1 MKLLLLINTLLLALL
16 TGCTQEPAE
25 TRLDGKTMGTSWS
38 LIIASPPPDL
48 DSGQLQQQAERIL
61 EQINSLMSTYREDS
75 EISSFNRLQSTQW
88 FKISAETLGLLQ
100 AAAAIH
106 RESGGAFDPTVSTL
120 VDLWGFGPGLPLHG
134 IPEAAQIKALLH
146 YTGMEKLEIDAQGGR
161 IRKRVAELQIDLS
174 AIAKGYAVDQLAA
187 LLDSWGVSNYLVE
200 IGGEI
205 RTAGSNSEG
214 RAWRIAVEQPLSV
227 EQRLPAWILNVSG
240 AAVAT
245 SGDYR
250 NFFDYQG
257 KRYSHIINPVSG
269 WPVTHSPSS
278 VTVIADDCLS
288 ADAWATAYTVIGR
301 ERGLELAD
309 ALQMAV
315 LFLSHDGDEIVR
327 SSSRKMLDYLER
339 SATET
344 HITAA
349 RTK

>member
-1 MKLLLLINTLLLALL
+1 MKSLLLIGLLVLALL
-16 TGCTQEPAE
+16 SGCGQAPAE
-25 TRLDGKTMGTSWS
+25 VRLDGKTMGTGWS

-48 DSGQLQQQAERIL
+48 DSGQLQQQVEGML
-61 EQINSLMSTYREDS
+61 EHINSLMSTYRADS

-88 FKISAETLGLLQ
+88 FELSPETLGLLQ

-106 RESGGAFDPTVSTL
+106 RDSGGAFDPTVSPL
-120 VDLWGFGPGLPLHG
+120 VDLWGFGPGLPRRG
-134 IPEAAQIKALLH
+134 IPDASEIAALLRH
-146 YTGMEKLEIDAQGGR
+146 TGMEKLQIDAQGGR
-161 IRKRVAELQIDLS
+161 IRKRTAQLQIDLS

-187 LLDSWGVSNYLVE
+187 LLESGGIGNYLVE

-205 RTAGSNSEG
+205 RTAGGNSEG
-214 RAWRIAVEQPLSV
+214 RAWRIAVEQPLGG
-227 EQRLPAWILNVSG
+227 EQRLPARVLNVSG
-240 AAVAT
+240 AAIAT

-315 LFLSHDGDEIVR
+315 LFLSHDGHEIAL
-327 SSSRKMLDYLER
+327 SSSRKMLDYLEDPG
-339 SATET
+339 SET
-344 HITAA
+344 AVSGTQ
-349 RTK
+349 RR